1 MGLQLLLSVP
11 QAEGT
16 GARSGCITSAVA
28 LGTSSDSSQANPVP
42 SAQDPMYANAVLE
55 TRDMLEGMADGN
67 VKAQKEETLLSP
79 RPGESRAGLCSPGR
93 RGLCCV
99 WCLCSL

>member
-11 QAEGT
+11 QAEGI
-16 GARSGCITSAVA
+16 GARLGCITSAVA
-28 LGTSSDSSQANPVP
+28 LGTSSDLSQANPVP

-67 VKAQKEETLLSP
+67 VKAPKEEILLP
-79 RPGESRAGLCSPGR
+79 ARPEKQRWAL
-93 RGLCCV
+93 
-99 WCLCSL
+99 